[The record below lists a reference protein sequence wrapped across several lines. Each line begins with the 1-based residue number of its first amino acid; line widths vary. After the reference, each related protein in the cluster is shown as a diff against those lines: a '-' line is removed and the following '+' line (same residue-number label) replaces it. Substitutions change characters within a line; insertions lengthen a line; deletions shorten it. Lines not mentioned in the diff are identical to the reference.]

1 NPVAA
6 LLNANFIGV
15 LTWAIGLGIALRHAS
30 EATRTVVDDL
40 SNAVTYIVRV
50 VIRFAPLG
58 IFGLVAAT
66 LAQSGL
72 SALLGYLHLLAVLI
86 GCMLFVALVM
96 NPLIVFWKIRRNPY
110 PLVLMCLR
118 ESGITAFFTRSSA
131 ANIPV
136 NLALSEKLGL

>member
-1 NPVAA
+1 
-6 LLNANFIGV
+6 
-15 LTWAIGLGIALRHAS
+15 
-30 EATRTVVDDL
+30 
-40 SNAVTYIVRV
+40 
-50 VIRFAPLG
+50 LG
-58 IFGLVAAT
+58 IFGLVSST

-72 SALLGYLHLLAVLI
+72 DALLGYLHLLAVLI

-110 PLVLMCLR
+110 PLTLLCLR

-136 NLALSEKLGL
+136 N